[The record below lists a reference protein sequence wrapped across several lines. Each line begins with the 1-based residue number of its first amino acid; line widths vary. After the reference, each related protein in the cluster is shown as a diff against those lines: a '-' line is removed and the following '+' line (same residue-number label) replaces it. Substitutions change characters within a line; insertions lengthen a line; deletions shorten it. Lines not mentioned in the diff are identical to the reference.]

1 MKKIVRLVAVLLCI
15 CMLFTSCTP
24 VGQSVD
30 SSENTVNS
38 QKVENLEKL
47 CLVWGYSKYRHPAFY
62 TGEKDWDEELL
73 ALIPQV
79 QEAKTDKETNQILY
93 DWFESLGQ
101 ADFGETRNHQS
112 WKNQDPDK
120 IDIQADIS
128 WSLSLIH
135 I

>member
-1 MKKIVRLVAVLLCI
+1 MKNIAKLVAVLLCI
-15 CMLFTSCTP
+15 CMLFTSCTL

-128 WSLSLIH
+128 WSKDNN
-135 I
+135 